1 MRRRSVLWALTVV
14 ALAGLSPALAAQ
26 DSRPGIAVMPFTNG
40 GSYGKD
46 KEDFQALEKGLAG
59 MLISELSQ
67 NPAARLVDRE
77 AIQKILDE
85 QKLAKDGAV
94 DAATAAKVGKLVGAK
109 YMVLGTFTDFYGKFR
124 IDARLVSVET
134 SEILKVVRGDPKLEK
149 REEVFHL
156 VQSVAENLMKE
167 TKLPPLT
174 EQQAK
179 AVKAR
184 NVPTEALSYYSR
196 ALLYQD
202 QGDKAKAADYF
213 KKALDVF
220 PEYTEAKEGLQ
231 KVKPA

>member
-1 MRRRSVLWALTVV
+1 MRRRTLLFALTLA
-14 ALAGLSPALAAQ
+14 ALATLPPALRAQ

-40 GSYGKD
+40 GSYGQD
-46 KEDFQALEKGLAG
+46 KQDFQALEKGLAG

-77 AIQKILDE
+77 GVQKIIDE
-85 QKLAKDGAV
+85 QNLAKDGRV
-94 DAATAAKVGKLVGAK
+94 DAATAAKIGKLVGAR
-109 YMVLGTFTDFYGKFR
+109 YMVMGTFTDFYGKFR
-124 IDARLVSVET
+124 IDARLVDVET

-156 VQSVAENLMKE
+156 LQSVAEKLMAE

-174 EQQAK
+174 QEQAK

-202 QGDKAKAADYF
+202 QGDKGKAADYF
-213 KKALDVF
+213 KKALAVF
-220 PEYTEAKEGLQ
+220 PEYSEAAEGLK
-231 KVKPA
+231 KVNPA